1 MYEMPQPR
9 QFAHSELET
18 SPNCGGFARVVV
30 DGGELTNFGVQ
41 EGPRTAF
48 LASVESKGVEGV
60 RKPFRMN
67 TCEVACKC

>member
-18 SPNCGGFARVVV
+18 SPNCVGFARVVV
-30 DGGELTNFGVQ
+30 DGGELTNLWE
-41 EGPRTAF
+41 EGPPAF
-48 LASVESKGVEGV
+48 FVSVESKGVEGV